1 MRLLVSVKDA
11 EEAMAALAG
20 GADFIDAKDPAA
32 GALGAVS
39 LDVLRGI
46 HSTVAGLKPVSA
58 ALGDA
63 IDEWSIERDA
73 RAYAHAGASL
83 VKIGF
88 AGISSGISVA
98 ALLDAAKRG
107 AAGDAGVIAVAYAD
121 AERAASPH
129 PDLILEAAAAACVE
143 GVLLDTADKHGPGLR
158 LLMAAATLRAWVTVA
173 HEAGLL
179 VALAGKLTA
188 DDLEWVR
195 DAGPDI
201 AGVRGAACTGGRT
214 GRIESRK
221 VRELRERAHALLVG
235 QWADVAS
242 QQL

>member
-1 MRLLVSVKDA
+1 MRLLVSVKNA

-63 IDEWSIERDA
+63 LDERSIERDA
-73 RAYAHAGASL
+73 RAYALAGASL

-88 AGISSGISVA
+88 AGISSRIRVT

-107 AAGDAGVIAVAYAD
+107 AAGNAGVIAVAYAD
-121 AERAASPH
+121 ADRADSPR
-129 PDLILEAAAAACVE
+129 PDLILEAAAAARVE

-158 LLMAAATLRAWVTVA
+158 HLMAAATLRAWVTVA

-179 VALAGKLTA
+179 VALAGKLAA
-188 DDLEWVR
+188 DDLEWVH

-221 VRELRERAHALLVG
+221 VRELREQAHALLVER
-235 QWADVAS
+235 WALVAS

>member
-1 MRLLVSVKDA
+1 MRLLVSVKNA

-63 IDEWSIERDA
+63 IDERSIERDA
-73 RAYAHAGASL
+73 RAYALAGASL

-88 AGISSGISVA
+88 EEISSRISVT
-98 ALLDAAKRG
+98 ALLDAATRG
-107 AAGDAGVIAVAYAD
+107 AAGNAGVIAVAYAD
-121 AERAASPH
+121 AERVGGPH
-129 PDLILEAAAAACVE
+129 PDLILEAAAAARVE

-158 LLMAAATLRAWVTVA
+158 HLMAAATLRAWVTAA

-201 AGVRGAACTGGRT
+201 AGVRGAACKGGRT

-235 QWADVAS
+235 H
-242 QQL
+242 